1 VQEAPVRESRH
12 DGVRRVK
19 RAAEVKKVMRL
30 AQDAVVRA
38 RHAWGTAAVRRE
50 ETIAPPVAGNE
61 SAGCQRRVEIDPAVV
76 KRGQR
81 EEHGA
86 SSGIFYLLTS
96 AIKALKPN

>member
-1 VQEAPVRESRH
+1 
-12 DGVRRVK
+12 
-19 RAAEVKKVMRL
+19 MRL